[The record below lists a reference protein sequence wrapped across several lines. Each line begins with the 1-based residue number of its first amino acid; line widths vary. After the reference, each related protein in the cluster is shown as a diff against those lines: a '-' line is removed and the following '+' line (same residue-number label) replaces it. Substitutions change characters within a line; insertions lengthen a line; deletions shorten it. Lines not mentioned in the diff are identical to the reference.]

1 MRALLSKVTGG
12 PELLEIGLL
21 SIPEPGWGE
30 VRIKVAACGINYPDA
45 LIIEDRYQ
53 FRPERPF
60 APGGEVSGFID
71 AIGPG
76 VDLFKVG
83 DRVIGSGLF
92 GGLADHI
99 VLPENRCFALPDDL
113 DLAEGAALL
122 MTYGTSYH
130 ALKDRAKIAAG
141 EKLLVLG
148 AAGGVGLA
156 AVQLGKAFGAHV
168 IAGVSSEE
176 KAQAV
181 RDNGADD
188 VIIYP
193 RELDLAAAK
202 VITAA
207 IRLAAG
213 GTVDVIYDP
222 VGGPYAEPALRS
234 LGWDGRYLVVGFPAG
249 IPKISLNLPLL
260 KSCSIVGVFY
270 GLYIENFPEQH
281 RVEVA
286 ELISLWRER
295 RIRPLVSERFSFEES
310 GKAIESL
317 VSRKVVGKAVVLL
330 NG

>member
-1 MRALLSKVTGG
+1 
-12 PELLEIGLL
+12 
-21 SIPEPGWGE
+21 
-30 VRIKVAACGINYPDA
+30 
-45 LIIEDRYQ
+45 
-53 FRPERPF
+53 
-60 APGGEVSGFID
+60 
-71 AIGPG
+71 
-76 VDLFKVG
+76 
-83 DRVIGSGLF
+83 
-92 GGLADHI
+92 
-99 VLPENRCFALPDDL
+99 
-113 DLAEGAALL
+113 
-122 MTYGTSYH
+122 
-130 ALKDRAKIAAG
+130 
-141 EKLLVLG
+141 
-148 AAGGVGLA
+148 GLA

-202 VITAA
+202 AITAA

-249 IPKISLNLPLL
+249 IPKIPLNLPLL